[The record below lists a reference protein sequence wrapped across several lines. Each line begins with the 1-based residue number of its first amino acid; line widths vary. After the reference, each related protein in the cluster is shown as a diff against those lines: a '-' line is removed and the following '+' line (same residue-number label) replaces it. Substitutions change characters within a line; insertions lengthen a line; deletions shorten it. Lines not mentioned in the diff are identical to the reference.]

1 MSGSGL
7 TAEAEQAT
15 ERQVAERQVAD
26 EQVRWLSA
34 EQVEA
39 WLAFFGAA
47 ALLNRRLDQQLKDD
61 SGLTHVQYEVLAR
74 LSDAP
79 DRELRMTDLADTL
92 YTSQSGTTYQIA
104 QLEKAGYVRRR
115 ECRGGPRAV
124 YAVLTD
130 AGFEVLKRA
139 APGHV
144 GGVRELLIDV
154 LTPEELEAMSRGL
167 KRVRDRIVEQ
177 ELGKRER

>member
-1 MSGSGL
+1 LSGQGL
-7 TAEAEQAT
+7 MA
-15 ERQVAERQVAD
+15 VAD
-26 EQVRWLSA
+26 EQVRWLNA
-34 EQVEA
+34 DQIEA

-61 SGLTHVQYEVLAR
+61 SGLTHVQYEVMAR
-74 LSDAP
+74 LSEAP

-104 QLEKAGYVRRR
+104 QLEKAGLVRRR

-130 AGFEVLKRA
+130 EGFEVLERA

-144 GGVRELLIDV
+144 NTVRDLLIDV
-154 LTPEELEAMSRGL
+154 LTPEELAAVSSGL
-167 KRVRDRIVEQ
+167 GRVRDRIIEQ
-177 ELGKRER
+177 EG

>member
-1 MSGSGL
+1 VSDQQL
-7 TAEAEQAT
+7 TAVAEQ
-15 ERQVAERQVAD
+15 D
-26 EQVRWLSA
+26 VRWLSA
-34 EQVEA
+34 DQIEA

-61 SGLTHVQYEVLAR
+61 AGLTHVQYEVMAR
-74 LSDAP
+74 LSEAP
-79 DRELRMTDLADTL
+79 DRELRMTELADTL

-104 QLEKAGYVRRR
+104 QLEKAGLVRRR
-115 ECRGGPRAV
+115 QCLGGPRAV

-144 GGVRELLIDV
+144 NTVRELLIDV
-154 LTPEELEAMSRGL
+154 LTPEELEAVSNGL
-167 KRVRDRIVEQ
+167 GRVRDRIVEQ
-177 ELGKRER
+177 ER

>member
-1 MSGSGL
+1 VSDHEL
-7 TAEAEQAT
+7 TAVAEQ
-15 ERQVAERQVAD
+15 D
-26 EQVRWLSA
+26 VRWLSA
-34 EQVEA
+34 DQIEA

-61 SGLTHVQYEVLAR
+61 AGLTHVQYEVMAR
-74 LSDAP
+74 LSEAP
-79 DRELRMTDLADTL
+79 DRELRMTELADTL

-104 QLEKAGYVRRR
+104 QLEKAGLVRRR
-115 ECRGGPRAV
+115 QCLGGPRAV

-144 GGVRELLIDV
+144 NTVRELLIDV
-154 LTPEELEAMSRGL
+154 LTPEELEAVSNGL
-167 KRVRDRIVEQ
+167 GRVRDRIVEQ
-177 ELGKRER
+177 ER

>member
-1 MSGSGL
+1 MSDHEL
-7 TAEAEQAT
+7 TAVAEQ
-15 ERQVAERQVAD
+15 D
-26 EQVRWLSA
+26 VRWLSA
-34 EQVEA
+34 DQIEA

-61 SGLTHVQYEVLAR
+61 AGLTHVQYEVMAR
-74 LSDAP
+74 LSEAP
-79 DRELRMTDLADTL
+79 DRELRMTELADTL

-104 QLEKAGYVRRR
+104 QLEKAGLVRRR
-115 ECRGGPRAV
+115 QCLGGPRAV

-144 GGVRELLIDV
+144 NTVRELLIDV
-154 LTPEELEAMSRGL
+154 LTPEELEAVSNGL
-167 KRVRDRIVEQ
+167 GRVRDRIVEQ
-177 ELGKRER
+177 EH

>member
-1 MSGSGL
+1 VPDHEL
-7 TAEAEQAT
+7 TAVAEQ
-15 ERQVAERQVAD
+15 D
-26 EQVRWLSA
+26 VRWLSA
-34 EQVEA
+34 DQIEA

-61 SGLTHVQYEVLAR
+61 AGLTHVQYEVMAR
-74 LSDAP
+74 LSEAP
-79 DRELRMTDLADTL
+79 DRELRMTELADTL

-104 QLEKAGYVRRR
+104 QLEKAGLVRRR
-115 ECRGGPRAV
+115 QCLGGPRAV

-144 GGVRELLIDV
+144 NTVRELLIDV
-154 LTPEELEAMSRGL
+154 LTPEELEAVSNGL
-167 KRVRDRIVEQ
+167 GRVRDRIVEQ
-177 ELGKRER
+177 ER

>member
-1 MSGSGL
+1 MSDHEL
-7 TAEAEQAT
+7 TAVAEQ
-15 ERQVAERQVAD
+15 D
-26 EQVRWLSA
+26 VRWLSA
-34 EQVEA
+34 DQIEA

-61 SGLTHVQYEVLAR
+61 AGLTHVQYEVMAR
-74 LSDAP
+74 LSEAP
-79 DRELRMTDLADTL
+79 DRELRMTELADTL

-104 QLEKAGYVRRR
+104 QLEKAGLVRRR
-115 ECRGGPRAV
+115 QCLGGPRAV

-144 GGVRELLIDV
+144 NTVRELLIDV
-154 LTPEELEAMSRGL
+154 LTPEELEAVSNGL
-167 KRVRDRIVEQ
+167 GRVRDRIVEQ
-177 ELGKRER
+177 ER